1 MPQQYIN
8 RRRFLELGIA
18 AGAAGA
24 ALPLLPTGV
33 LAGSRPPSS
42 DRAERASTKKVKPAA
57 AVATSDRLLV
67 LIEMDGGHDG
77 MSMTPPIG
85 TKYGRYA
92 SLRSRIALPE
102 ASVLPLTTEVG
113 LHPNLAKMH
122 ARYVAGSGLG
132 VIAGVGITT
141 PDLSHFEMLRR
152 WWAGDRSS
160 TTLTPTGFLGRLC
173 DAVAERDSIA
183 DAPAVGVSL
192 GYGPSPSLVS
202 DLASTLSVNPYDD
215 GGFPVF
221 WDTPVDTVWKAAWK
235 MMCESK
241 DPKATVPF
249 KAARHGAAYAELFA
263 DKVMASLGPA
273 GSNYPTDADLGY
285 QLSLA
290 ARLLASNQGVRI
302 VHVPFEGDFDTH
314 NNHVERHGAMMRLLD
329 NALDA
334 FLVDLEAKGIA
345 DKVLVATF
353 SEFGRRV
360 ADNDSNGLDHGAAS
374 FTLVAGAPA
383 ATGVFGQYPA
393 FASDADL
400 DADGDLVATVDMW
413 ELYSTLANWMGIP
426 GADLGLGS
434 APPVPG
440 VLLA

>member
-1 MPQQYIN
+1 
-8 RRRFLELGIA
+8 
-18 AGAAGA
+18 
-24 ALPLLPTGV
+24 
-33 LAGSRPPSS
+33 
-42 DRAERASTKKVKPAA
+42 
-57 AVATSDRLLV
+57 
-67 LIEMDGGHDG
+67 
-77 MSMTPPIG
+77 
-85 TKYGRYA
+85 
-92 SLRSRIALPE
+92 
-102 ASVLPLTTEVG
+102 
-113 LHPNLAKMH
+113 
-122 ARYVAGSGLG
+122 
-132 VIAGVGITT
+132 
-141 PDLSHFEMLRR
+141 
-152 WWAGDRSS
+152 
-160 TTLTPTGFLGRLC
+160 
-173 DAVAERDSIA
+173 
-183 DAPAVGVSL
+183 
-192 GYGPSPSLVS
+192 
-202 DLASTLSVNPYDD
+202 
-215 GGFPVF
+215 
-221 WDTPVDTVWKAAWK
+221 
-235 MMCESK
+235 MCESK

-263 DKVMASLGPA
+263 DNVMASLGPA

-314 NNHVERHGAMMRLLD
+314 NNHVERHGAMMTLLD

-374 FTLVAGAPA
+374 FTLVTGAPA

-434 APPVPG
+434 AAPVPG